1 VDRYIVDIMP
11 AANWYA
17 IYRSQDEIES
27 FSPLVG
33 WALYDSNDSRQV
45 AGLVADRA
53 DKVVFCDEHPNFVG
67 YRYWAGLPEDLVR

>member
-1 VDRYIVDIMP
+1 MDRYIVDIMP

-17 IYRSQDEIES
+17 VYREEDESET

-33 WALYDSNDSRQV
+33 WALYDSNDSRRV

-53 DKVVFCDEHPNFVG
+53 DKVVFCDQRPSFVG
-67 YRYWAGLPEDLVR
+67 YRYWAGLPEDLAG